1 MTKEEILSLING
13 KIAGQGTAVDAG
25 GALAPILSA
34 IVDLLPSETIEADV
48 EALKK
53 KAEFIEMP
61 LPSPDTYSLSDFL
74 SQTGITETVLQELVS
89 GQHAGIQDTS
99 ESQIF
104 TFVASEGYSNTG
116 YFARPGYV
124 GQYKIQFYE
133 GQVIVDVIS

>member
-1 MTKEEILSLING
+1 MTKEEILSLVNE

-34 IVDLLPSETIEADV
+34 IVDLLPSETIEADI
-48 EALKK
+48 AGLKK
-53 KAEFIEMP
+53 KAEFIEMQ

-74 SQTGITETVLQELVS
+74 AQTGITETVLQELIS

-99 ESQIF
+99 ESRILA
-104 TFVASEGYSNTG
+104 FVANEIPSNTG
-116 YFARPGYV
+116 YFARPGYA